1 MTFKKGERQP
11 WKEGHWRDRINGRK
25 FGLKYGRKGGKARWA
40 SMTQEE
46 KDLVNARRDY
56 AYEQSRRMKAKL
68 SKTNLTSPK
77 TVALSA
83 QDIKDVEEFFGDIL

>member
-25 FGLKYGRKGGKARWA
+25 FGLRYGRKGGKARWA

-46 KDLVNARRDY
+46 KDLVNAKREY
-56 AYEQSRRMKAKL
+56 AHKQHKRVEAKL
-68 SKTNLTSPK
+68 SKMDIIPPK
-77 TVALSA
+77 QHLSM
-83 QDIKDVEEFFGDIL
+83 QESEEIEEFFGDLI

>member
-46 KDLVNARRDY
+46 EDLVRAKYRY
-56 AYEQSRRMKAKL
+56 TYEQSQRLKAKL
-68 SKTNLTSPK
+68 AKTSLTAPTK
-77 TVALSA
+77 TFSA
-83 QDIKDVEEFFGDIL
+83 QAIEEIEEFFGDII